1 MGYSPCGVT
10 KSWTRT
16 KSSKGHIPES
26 HLTPSIRTF
35 VLILPFNNYNYQSY
49 AINIYQFW
57 LLRFTM
63 FSANRSNYIYG
74 VNISEQSEEN
84 CLHMEEP
91 FGREF
96 WDNCRQ
102 AEHICRFSAK
112 MSITIQI
119 AISLE
124 VPRGRAR
131 LPEDTWC
138 TGLSL
143 GFCQLLISLRSH
155 LWGCQMAYLTLEWQ
169 PPRQV
174 TGHSLLITTLHVF
187 SKQTGTPTWLGART
201 TGVINFRRASGFHYL
216 W

>member
-10 KSWTRT
+10 KSWTCT
-16 KSSKGHIPES
+16 ESSKGHIPES

-57 LLRFTM
+57 LLRFTV

-74 VNISEQSEEN
+74 VNISEQSEGN

-96 WDNCRQ
+96 WDNCWQ

-131 LPEDTWC
+131 LPRHLVYWLKSWFLSFAHFSPKSPLGVSN
-138 TGLSL
+138 GLSHAGVAAPTAGYRSL
-143 GFCQLLISLRSH
+143 PAYHHFTCLLQANRDP
-155 LWGCQMAYLTLEWQ
+155 YLTWGENH
-169 PPRQV
+169 R
-174 TGHSLLITTLHVF
+174 GD
-187 SKQTGTPTWLGART
+187 
-201 TGVINFRRASGFHYL
+201 
-216 W
+216 